1 MNEKTREIVTA
12 YADECHEEELELLR
26 TLARIPAPSGD
37 EGRRAVFVRD
47 WWLAQGAPVGSV
59 RIDAAKNVI
68 LSLPGGTG
76 AGGDE
81 TGRAVV
87 AGDEAGG
94 TRAAGGTGG
103 GTRAADN
110 DTAGNASG
118 TDAAGPNAVPDKGIA
133 VFAAHMDVVF
143 PDTEPLPLEE
153 TETRL
158 LAPGVGDDT
167 ANLVGL
173 MLAGRYLLRHH
184 VPLERPLLIVANSC
198 EEGLGNLAGTREL
211 FSRYAGRVREFT
223 SFDLYLGMH
232 VVSAVGSHRW
242 KVTCHTE
249 GGHSWENFGRD
260 NAIEA
265 LCSFIED
272 LYALDLPTRAKTTI
286 NVGRFEGGT
295 TVNSIAE
302 EASVLVEYRSASE
315 ECLEEMFGK
324 FVVLVERHLKRGM
337 RVDVR
342 LIGRRPASGERVP
355 EGQASLIARTDEILR
370 GVGGVSSIAHQDS
383 STDANIPFS
392 LGIPAHTVGTVEGD
406 LLHTR
411 EEWIEKDSLRRGL
424 AVILAL
430 LLEHARG

>member
-1 MNEKTREIVTA
+1 MDENIREIATS
-12 YADECHEEELELLR
+12 YAEACYEEELELLR
-26 TLARIPAPSGD
+26 ELAQIPAPSGH
-37 EGRRAVFVRD
+37 EERRAEFIRD
-47 WWLAQGAPVGSV
+47 WLLAQGAPVGSV
-59 RIDAAKNVI
+59 RIDDAKNVI
-68 LSLPGGTG
+68 LSLP
-76 AGGDE
+76 
-81 TGRAVV
+81 
-87 AGDEAGG
+87 
-94 TRAAGGTGG
+94 
-103 GTRAADN
+103 
-110 DTAGNASG
+110 
-118 TDAAGPNAVPDKGIA
+118 AGPDGEKDDGCAI
-133 VFAAHMDVVF
+133 FAAHTDVVF
-143 PDTEPLPLEE
+143 PDTEPLPLAESKD
-153 TETRL
+153 RL

-173 MLAGRYLLRHH
+173 LLAARYLMLNR
-184 VPLERPLLIVANSC
+184 VPLDRRILVVANSC

-211 FSRYAGRVREFT
+211 FRHYDGRVREFT

-272 LYALDLPTRAKTTI
+272 LYAMELPHEAKTTI
-286 NVGRFEGGT
+286 NVGRFVGGT

-315 ECLEEMFGK
+315 ECLERMYGK
-324 FVVLVERHLKRGM
+324 FVVLVEEHLKERT
-337 RVDVR
+337 RIDAK
-342 LIGRRPASGERVP
+342 LIGRRPASGEVIP
-355 EGQASLIARTDEILR
+355 EGQWDLIARTDEILR
-370 GVGGVSSIAHQDS
+370 EIGGVKPIHQES

-411 EEWIEKDSLRRGL
+411 EEWVEKDSLRRGL

-430 LLEHARG
+430 MLGHATRL

>member
-1 MNEKTREIVTA
+1 MNQKTRALVSA
-12 YADECHEEELELLR
+12 YAEECYEEELELLR
-26 TLARIPAPSGD
+26 TLARIPAPSGH
-37 EGRRAVFVRD
+37 EERRAEFIRD
-47 WWLAQGAPVGSV
+47 WWLAQGAPVGAV
-59 RIDAAKNVI
+59 RVDDAKNVI
-68 LSLPGGTG
+68 LSLP
-76 AGGDE
+76 
-81 TGRAVV
+81 
-87 AGDEAGG
+87 
-94 TRAAGGTGG
+94 
-103 GTRAADN
+103 
-110 DTAGNASG
+110 
-118 TDAAGPNAVPDKGIA
+118 AGPHAEADDGIV
-133 VFAAHMDVVF
+133 VFAAHTDVVF
-143 PDTEPLPLEE
+143 PDTEPLPLAESEE
-153 TETRL
+153 RL

-167 ANLVGL
+167 ANLVGV

-184 VPLERPLLIVANSC
+184 VPLDRPMLVVANSC

-211 FSRYAGRVREFT
+211 FSHYAGRVKEFT

-242 KVTCHTE
+242 KVTCHTQ
-249 GGHSWENFGRD
+249 GGHSWEDFGRD

-272 LYALDLPTRAKTTI
+272 LYALDLPKEAKTTI
-286 NVGRFEGGT
+286 NVGRFVGGT

-315 ECLEEMFGK
+315 ECLEQMYGK
-324 FVVLVERHLKRGM
+324 FVVLVEEHLKEKTRI
-337 RVDVR
+337 DVR

-370 GVGGVSSIAHQDS
+370 ELGGVDRVIHQES

-392 LGIPAHTVGTVEGD
+392 LGIPAHTVGAVEGD

-411 EEWIEKDSLRRGL
+411 EEWIEKESLRRGL

-430 LLEHARG
+430 MLEHARP